1 MIFVNPRK
9 INIDIVQ
16 TENSED
22 RYKPYRGKTIRD
34 IHVKVLP
41 PFGTSVNDT
50 TPLQDSLQWLLSVAN
65 SVHQKSA
72 ERGDKKAID
81 REAGDDS
88 RPFRAGTE

>member
-34 IHVKVLP
+34 IYVKVLP
-41 PFGTSVNDT
+41 PLERALT
-50 TPLQDSLQWLLSVAN
+50 TRLLCRTVCN
-65 SVHQKSA
+65 
-72 ERGDKKAID
+72 G
-81 REAGDDS
+81 
-88 RPFRAGTE
+88 F